1 MTSLLGVSV
10 VFWCKG
16 LGTVLTDVVVLEV
29 VVLVVVV
36 VVGLV
41 LLVVVVVVDIVVEL
55 LNVELLISG
64 TLEGV
69 AARSNSQGGSALGVV
84 AGVCTG
90 SQV

>member
-1 MTSLLGVSV
+1 MTSLGVSV

-16 LGTVLTDVVVLEV
+16 LGTVLTDVVVDVEV
-29 VVLVVVV
+29 VVVVV

-41 LLVVVVVVDIVVEL
+41 DVVLVIDVVE

-69 AARSNSQGGSALGVV
+69 AARSKSQGGSALGVV